1 MVFTKS
7 NALFTGVSIALFST
21 TSSFASDLSLGDA
34 NTDLGK
40 VTVSGWLRANIQ
52 DKDYSDN
59 DHKLQFNAAKI
70 NVNYDANKLFG
81 NFEYRCYQFD
91 TLCDFSSLVN
101 ANLGYKFN
109 DENRVTVGV
118 QDVPFGPGRGWS
130 TSWYGGIDVNAGLED
145 IHNLGL
151 DFQSNITDSTKIDLA
166 YFVGDA
172 GNYVG
177 KGYDSSRYTVNYV
190 KTNVS
195 GDSSYNEKNMF
206 VGRIDQQLPNFNI
219 PDLNLSVGGSYWH
232 SDIENLTSGDTGNRN
247 AWAAFARTNYKGL
260 NITLT
265 GGKNKIS
272 NKDPISPDYSVMG
285 SFDSTYYVAN
295 DADFYTADLNYV
307 YKDPNQRFTLTPY
320 LTYSSYVKNKS
331 NYKDSTRNIIGAQLD
346 IKQFSMAAEYI
357 MGKNDVFINGSADSL
372 AAGDDNSTNRM
383 LNLLFFYNF

>member
-1 MVFTKS
+1 M
-7 NALFTGVSIALFST
+7 ALFST

-70 NVNYDANKLFG
+70 NVNYDAKKLFG

-109 DENRVTVGV
+109 DDNRITAGV

-130 TSWYGGIDVNAGLED
+130 TSWYGGIVVNAGLED
-145 IHNLGL
+145 IHYLGL
-151 DFQSNITDSTKIDLA
+151 DFQSNITNSTKVDLA
-166 YFVGDA
+166 YFAGDA

-190 KTNVS
+190 KTNVP

-357 MGKNDVFINGSADSL
+357 IGKNDVFINGSADSL
-372 AAGDDNSTNRM
+372 AVGDDNSTNRM

>member
-1 MVFTKS
+1 MIFTKS

-21 TSSFASDLSLGDA
+21 TPSFASDLALGDA

-40 VTVSGWLRANIQ
+40 VTISGWLRANIQ

-109 DENRVTVGV
+109 DANRVTVGV

-151 DFQSNITDSTKIDLA
+151 DFQSYISDGTKIDLA

-177 KGYDSSRYTVNYV
+177 KSYDSSRYTVNYV

-219 PDLNLSVGGSYWH
+219 SDLNLSIGGSYWH
-232 SDIENLTSGDTGNRN
+232 SEIENLTSGDTGSRN

-265 GGKNKIS
+265 GGKNKIT

-331 NYKDSTRNIIGAQLD
+331 GYKDSTRNIIGAQLD
-346 IKQFSMAAEYI
+346 VKQFSMAAEYI
-357 MGKNDVFINGSADSL
+357 IGKNDVFINGSADSL

>member
-7 NALFTGVSIALFST
+7 NALFTGVSIAFFSIT
-21 TSSFASDLSLGDA
+21 PSFASDLSLGDA

-40 VTVSGWLRANIQ
+40 LTVSGWLRANIQ

-70 NVNYDANKLFG
+70 NVNYDAKKLFG

-109 DENRVTVGV
+109 DDNRITAGV

-130 TSWYGGIDVNAGLED
+130 TSWYGGIVVNAGLED

-151 DFQSNITDSTKIDLA
+151 DFQSNITNSTKVDLA

-272 NKDPISPDYSVMG
+272 NKDPIAPDYSVMG

-357 MGKNDVFINGSADSL
+357 IGKNDVFINGSADSL

>member
-1 MVFTKS
+1 MIFTKS

-21 TSSFASDLSLGDA
+21 TPSFASDLSLGDA

-40 VTVSGWLRANIQ
+40 VTISGWLRANIQ

-109 DENRVTVGV
+109 DANRVTVGV

-151 DFQSNITDSTKIDLA
+151 DFQSYISDGTKIDLA

-219 PDLNLSVGGSYWH
+219 SDLNLSIGGSYWH
-232 SDIENLTSGDTGNRN
+232 SEIENLTSGDTGSRN

-265 GGKNKIS
+265 GGKNKIT

-295 DADFYTADLNYV
+295 DANFYTADLNYV

-331 NYKDSTRNIIGAQLD
+331 DYKDSTRNIIGAQLD

-357 MGKNDVFINGSADSL
+357 IGKNDVFINGSANSL